1 MKIQGLASA
10 GVVLAVIV
18 MGLAEAPMAGQAPA
32 PAAGKA
38 APKYKAPR
46 TSWGH
51 PDLQGI
57 WNNTV
62 ATSLERPRRFANKQY
77 LTDEELAAYTQERQG
92 SREDRDSR
100 KQQEGSVT
108 DLTRAYNAL
117 WFPVPEAPI
126 RRTSLVSDPPDG
138 KMPPLLPEAVKRA
151 EIAAA
156 AIGATGSTASPLGR
170 AEGVEDGT
178 EGGVDGRGGRAD
190 NPEDR
195 DLGDRCITDSLP
207 RLPGGYNN
215 HMQIVQSA
223 DYVQIFIEMRPHARI
238 IPLDGRP
245 HLPKSIRQW
254 YGDSR
259 GHWEGETLVVDTT
272 NFSENSNFKGAAENL
287 HLVERFTRT
296 DANTIS
302 YEATMTDPTTWARPW
317 TIEFP
322 LRLLNSMVGGIDGV
336 EVPRMFEYACQ
347 EGNYAMENLLRG
359 QRAIE
364 KRSVKPSN

>member
-1 MKIQGLASA
+1 MRIRCLALFGALMATVVVGLSE
-10 GVVLAVIV
+10 VPV
-18 MGLAEAPMAGQAPA
+18 AGQAPA
-32 PAAGKA
+32 PAANTF
-38 APKYKAPR
+38 KAPR
-46 TSWGH
+46 TPWGH

-62 ATSLERPRRFANKQY
+62 STPLERPSRFAGKAF
-77 LTDEELAAYTQERQG
+77 LTDEELAAYTTERQG
-92 SREDRDSR
+92 SRDDRDSR
-100 KQQEGSVT
+100 NQAKGAVT
-108 DLTRAYNAL
+108 DVGRAYNAL

-126 RRTSLVSDPPDG
+126 RRTSLIVDPPDG
-138 KMPPLLPEAVKRA
+138 KIPPLTPEAVKRA
-151 EIAAA
+151 AIAAM

-170 AEGVEDGT
+170 AEGVVDGT

-195 DLGDRCITDSLP
+195 DLGDRCITDELP

-215 HMQIVQSA
+215 HMQIVQTP
-223 DYVQIFIEMRPHARI
+223 DYVEIMIEMRRHVRM

-245 HLPKSIRQW
+245 HLPRSIRQW

-259 GHWEGETLVVDTT
+259 GRWDGDTLVVETT
-272 NFSENSNFKGAAENL
+272 NFTDKGNFKGSGENL
-287 HLVERFTRT
+287 HLVERFTRV

-317 TIEFP
+317 TLQFP
-322 LRLLNSMVGGIDGV
+322 LRQLNSMVGGIDGV

-359 QRAIE
+359 QRVQQAAA
-364 KRSVKPSN
+364 KGSN